1 MGCFAFAKAHRLI
14 GGARLRRSLLAS
26 FFLQT
31 LCVATAAA
39 IIQSGIIDGAV
50 PSRRDPY
57 EVDFTEL
64 VVVALL
70 SFQAAG
76 QLVNSRGL
84 GVAEV
89 PTAVITIILCDL
101 VSDDQLLAGVTNNSK
116 RNRRAMAFV
125 LTLIGA
131 ICGGWISKATGA
143 VQPSLW
149 LVAAM
154 KAAITLGWLPV
165 WSSG

>member
-1 MGCFAFAKAHRLI
+1 MGCFAFARGHRLI

-39 IIQSGIIDGAV
+39 IIQGGIIDGAI
-50 PSRRDPY
+50 PSQRDPFD
-57 EVDFTEL
+57 VDFTEL
-64 VVVALL
+64 AAVALL

-84 GVAEV
+84 GITEV
-89 PTAVITIILCDL
+89 PTAVITILLCDL
-101 VSDDQLLAGVTNNSK
+101 VSDEQLLAGITSNGK
-116 RNRRAMAFV
+116 RNRRAIAFV

-165 WSSG
+165 WRTG